1 MKERYLVEA
10 DQDVLTEEN
19 HHYFQIDALKSV
31 MIFLVIFDHI
41 VTWGVKSQIGVALW
55 ERISIPVFLVIMG
68 FNMGLS
74 FKRRGESTLKELYS
88 KNYFKS
94 KIKRYVIPF
103 LILYG
108 VSTIIG
114 FILYDFSWA
123 NMYNNQYAPDHGI
136 INLFTG
142 FLVFWG
148 PGNWFIPVLLTSIL
162 IMPLLYKGFTKKPK
176 LTLILCFVIEIS
188 MQLIVLTFLG
198 ERPLPSMEK
207 AHILTLFMTSIPFY
221 LSAVGLG
228 MWFSFG
234 HNLRSKRN
242 LFIWILFLISLTYLI
257 AYQFF
262 GFRFKIN
269 GVLLLRG
276 DYHFLVFPYSAFLFL
291 VVMAV
296 LPKNPQA
303 LKFNRLIS
311 LIGKSTYHILLIQI
325 FGLGMVF
332 AVGGTHYMI
341 DVGFGPDIIIDVIV
355 VYSLFISAGI
365 MWYKID
371 QNKDILRRSLYYIN
385 FFIIFVS
392 IFFVIFLAQTSW
404 VPIPLVIII
413 IYAIAMLITK
423 FILKKPLKTRTLGI
437 WTSFLILNF
446 VLAVLYIGVFKPYE
460 YLIQNSIIGVFLVLA
475 IIGTI
480 LDYVKIK

>member
-1 MKERYLVEA
+1 MNEAYLIEA
-10 DQDVLTEEN
+10 DQDVLREEK
-19 HHYFQIDALKSV
+19 HSFFQVDALKAV

-41 VTWGVKSQIGVALW
+41 VTWGVKNKIGAALW
-55 ERISIPVFLVIMG
+55 ERISIPVFLIIMG

-74 FKRRGESTLKELYS
+74 FKRSGASTLKELYT
-88 KNYFKS
+88 KDYFKS
-94 KIKRYVIPF
+94 KIKRYIIPF
-103 LILYG
+103 LILYV

-114 FILYDFSWA
+114 LILYGFNWA

-142 FLVFWG
+142 FFVFWG
-148 PGNWFIPVLLTSIL
+148 PGNWFIPLLLQSIL
-162 IMPLLYKGFTKKPK
+162 IMPLLYYGFINKPK

-188 MQLIVLTFLG
+188 MQLIVFTFLG
-198 ERPLPSMEK
+198 ERPLPSWGK
-207 AHILTLFMTSIPFY
+207 AYILTVFMTSIPFY

-242 LFIWILFLISLTYLI
+242 LFVWILFLISLTYLI

-262 GFRFKIN
+262 GFKIIIN
-269 GVLLLRG
+269 GVPLLRG

-291 VVMAV
+291 VVMAL
-296 LPKNPQA
+296 LPENPQG
-303 LKFNRLIS
+303 KFSRAIS

-332 AVGGTHYMI
+332 AVGGTHYLV
-341 DVGFGPDIIIDVIV
+341 DVGVGPDIIIDVIV
-355 VYSLFISAGI
+355 AYTLFISAGI
-365 MWYKID
+365 LWYKID

-385 FFIIFVS
+385 FFIVFAS
-392 IFFVIFLAQTSW
+392 LLFVIFLAQISW

-413 IYAIAMLITK
+413 IYAITVPI
-423 FILKKPLKTRTLGI
+423 IIKKPLKTRTLGI
-437 WTSFLILNF
+437 MTAFLVLNF
-446 VLAVLYIGVFKPYE
+446 VLAALYIGVFS
-460 YLIQNSIIGVFLVLA
+460 LFSI
-475 IIGTI
+475 
-480 LDYVKIK
+480 